1 MVSDRQRAYTSSGGT
16 ELSTPTIALALGGGG
31 ARGIA
36 HIHVLEVFDEMGIKP
51 VALAGTSMGALVAA
65 GYAAGMSGSE
75 IRNYSLET
83 FHHRKELLA
92 KLWKLRPDNLRSFL
106 ADGGLRLGDINIER
120 VMEIFLPPDLPD
132 DFADL
137 KIPLAV
143 VATDYYGQ
151 KQAVLTNGDL
161 KSAIAA
167 SAAIPALFR
176 PVIIDG
182 TIFVDGGMTNPT
194 PHDLLVG
201 SADIVVAS
209 DVVGG
214 PEGEPGKRPSR
225 MDVLIGSIQ
234 LLMGTIAATKREI
247 TPSDIL
253 IEPEVAQ
260 FRALD
265 FLKTEAI
272 LDASVKTRDDL
283 RRALSQRLERLT
295 ERQP

>member
-1 MVSDRQRAYTSSGGT
+1 M
-16 ELSTPTIALALGGGG
+16 PKIALALGGGG

-36 HIHVLEVFDEMGIKP
+36 HIHVLDVLDELGIKP
-51 VALAGTSMGALVAA
+51 VALAGTSMGAVIAA
-65 GYAAGMSGSE
+65 GYAAGMSGAT
-75 IRNYSLET
+75 IRDYALET

-92 KLWKLRPDNLRSFL
+92 KLWKLRPESLKAFL
-106 ADGGLRLGDINIER
+106 SDGGLRLGDINIER
-120 VMEIFLPPDLPD
+120 VMEIFLPPDLPN

-137 KIPLAV
+137 KVPLAV

-151 KQAVLTNGDL
+151 KQSILTSGCL
-161 KSAIAA
+161 RSAIAA

-182 TIFVDGGMTNPT
+182 TVLVDGGMTNPT
-194 PHDLLVG
+194 PHDILVG
-201 SADIVVAS
+201 SADIVIAV

-214 PEGEPGKRPSR
+214 PEGQPGERPSQ

-234 LLMGTIAATKREI
+234 LLMGTIAMAKREI

-253 IEPEVAQ
+253 IEPAVGQ

-272 LDASVKTRDDL
+272 LEASTSTRDEL
-283 RRALSQRLERLT
+283 RSILTQRLALLADR
-295 ERQP
+295 

>member
-1 MVSDRQRAYTSSGGT
+1 M
-16 ELSTPTIALALGGGG
+16 PTVALALGGGG

-36 HIHVLEVFDEMGIKP
+36 HIHVLEVLDELDIKP
-51 VALAGTSMGALVAA
+51 VALAGTSMGAVMAA
-65 GYAAGMSGSE
+65 GYAAGMSGTE
-75 IRNYSLET
+75 IRDYALRT

-92 KLWKLRPDNLRSFL
+92 KLWKLRPESLRAFL
-106 ADGGLRLGDINIER
+106 SDGGLRLGDINIER
-120 VMEIFLPPDLPD
+120 VMEIFLPPDLPE
-132 DFADL
+132 DFNDL
-137 KIPLAV
+137 EIPLAV

-151 KQAVLTNGDL
+151 QQAVLTSGCL

-182 TIFVDGGMTNPT
+182 TVFVDGGMTNPT
-194 PHDLLVG
+194 PHDILVG
-201 SADIVVAS
+201 SADIVIAS

-214 PEGEPGKRPSR
+214 PEGAPGERPSR

-253 IEPEVAQ
+253 IEPAVGQ

-283 RRALSQRLERLT
+283 RQALSQRLERLS
-295 ERQP
+295 EQQP

>member
-1 MVSDRQRAYTSSGGT
+1 M
-16 ELSTPTIALALGGGG
+16 PKIALALGGGG

-36 HIHVLEVFDEMGIKP
+36 HIHVLEVLDELGIKP
-51 VALAGTSMGALVAA
+51 VALAGTSMGAVMAA
-65 GYAAGMSGSE
+65 GYAAGMSGAA
-75 IRNYSLET
+75 IRDYALET

-92 KLWKLRPDNLRSFL
+92 KLWKLRPESLRAFL
-106 ADGGLRLGDINIER
+106 SDGGPRLGDINIER
-120 VMEIFLPPDLPD
+120 VMEIFLPSDLPD

-137 KIPLAV
+137 QIPLAV

-151 KQAVLTNGDL
+151 QQAVLTSGDL
-161 KSAIAA
+161 RSAIAA

-182 TIFVDGGMTNPT
+182 KVFVDGGMTNPT

-201 SADIVVAS
+201 SADIVIAS

-214 PEGEPGKRPSR
+214 PEGEPGKRPSQ

-234 LLMGTIAATKREI
+234 LLMGTIAAAKREI

-253 IEPEVAQ
+253 IEPEVSQ

-272 LDASVKTRDDL
+272 LEASVKARDDL
-283 RRALSQRLERLT
+283 CSILSERLERWT
-295 ERQP
+295 DRQPQSPF